1 MHESIFRLWVL
12 TLGLTLLGTL
22 IYGLSAFPPQTI
34 TQTMID
40 STVFRLVLTVC
51 VLLQIVIWFL
61 CLWSKRHMDPEI
73 SNWAFVSLSIVVISW
88 IALSTILT
96 DTTHIVF
103 VCIAVTC
110 LLIFLLLIM
119 QMTSDRDSL
128 CVLHFSLLILV
139 ISIVAMIVLYNN
151 QEFFIAEYIAFITY
165 SIIFTAFFA
174 THTNVKWL
182 DDDDESPTSTR
193 HLNWDDGDEIPGEI
207 CIPLTYPDNQRG
219 TYHVGGGSAL
229 WVPQRI

>member
-73 SNWAFVSLSIVVISW
+73 SNWAFVS
-88 IALSTILT
+88 
-96 DTTHIVF
+96 HIVF

-110 LLIFLLLIM
+110 LLIFLLIIM
-119 QMTSDRDSL
+119 QMTSDRESL

-193 HLNWDDGDEIPGEI
+193 HLNWDDGEEIPGEI